1 MSPTY
6 QTDLSLKKGCIY
18 NLSFFCV
25 CMCSMGA
32 IFQNLS
38 PSVTLKMGS
47 RSPKSNGVKVTK
59 VSSVLVP
66 VSTI

>member
-6 QTDLSLKKGCIY
+6 QTDLSLKKVVSIIY
-18 NLSFFCV
+18 LYFCMYV
-25 CMCSMGA
+25 VDGA

-59 VSSVLVP
+59 
-66 VSTI
+66 I